1 LTKPTKTLTKKNKY
15 TIKKKLGKG
24 GNGIVYEVVDSKGTH
39 FAKKV
44 LKNIKFKKN
53 YERFKSEIE
62 VLNNLKKKK
71 GIIEIVDYHFPNKI
85 TNNDF
90 PYYIMPIGIPFKKY
104 IKTVTRDEVFGL
116 IFELCDALEYL
127 HSQDITHR
135 DIKPDNILIVNGSP
149 VFSDFGLANFPKK
162 KKVSALNESIGPK
175 WTIAPEMKRISS
187 VAEFKRADIYSFA
200 KAVWMILTQQW
211 LSFDGQ
217 YIPNSNISIDKFVE
231 MKINKGSNFGEWDY
245 FSVVLLNRLLAQSTD
260 NDPQKRPNASEFN
273 QQFRYWHSSN
283 DDYFERNPYEWEDAL
298 VQIFPI
304 SIPLSSQWTKLQDIF
319 NVLKIIFESYDNL
332 NHCFY
337 PESGGNDFN
346 KIEIEKD
353 FLIIENDILIK
364 PKALYFESIG
374 DLDYSYFI
382 LECEEIEPIFNQEN
396 CKNHREHLFMD
407 NLGDFRQ
414 EENDGLREVRR
425 FFKGKFLITKKTSI
439 LNKLKGNLDA
449 YDGIQNKMSNEEYR
463 ELITKIKNE
472 IESE

>member
-1 LTKPTKTLTKKNKY
+1 MKNKY
-15 TIKKKLGKG
+15 KIIKELGKG
-24 GNGIVYEVVDSKGTH
+24 SNGIVYKVDDSQGNF

-44 LKNIKFKKN
+44 LKNIKSKKN

-62 VLNNLKKKK
+62 VLNNLKSKK
-71 GIIEIVDYHFPNKI
+71 GIIEIIEHHFPEKI
-85 TNNDF
+85 SNNDL
-90 PYYIMPIGIPFKKY
+90 PYYIMPIGIPFKTF
-104 IKTVTRDEVFGL
+104 IKTASREKIFNL

-127 HSQDITHR
+127 HSKGITHR
-135 DIKPDNILIVNGSP
+135 DIKPDNILIINGSP

-162 KKVSALNESIGPK
+162 KKVSALNESIGPR

-200 KAVWMILTQQW
+200 KTIWMILTQQW

-217 YIPNSNISIDKFVE
+217 YIPNSNISIDNFVE

-245 FSVVLLNRLLAQSTD
+245 FSVVLLNKLLTQSTD
-260 NDPQKRPNASEFN
+260 NDPQKRPNASAFN
-273 QQFRYWHSSN
+273 KQFRYWHSSN

-298 VQIFPI
+298 NRIFPI
-304 SIPLSSQWTKLQDIF
+304 SIPLNSQWTKLQDIF

-346 KIEIEKD
+346 KIEIKKD
-353 FLIIENDILIK
+353 FLFIGNDILIK
-364 PKALYFESIG
+364 PKALYFELIG

-382 LECEEIEPIFNQEN
+382 LECEEIEPIFNQVEF
-396 CKNHREHLFMD
+396 KDHRERLYMD
-407 NLGDFRQ
+407 NNGDFYKK
-414 EENDGLREVRR
+414 EKDGLLEIRR

-439 LNKLKGNLDA
+439 INKLKGKFDA

-463 ELITKIKNE
+463 EIMIKVKIRIDKE
-472 IESE
+472 E

>member
-1 LTKPTKTLTKKNKY
+1 MTKKNKY
-15 TIKKKLGKG
+15 THANKKPIGKG
-24 GNGIVYEVVDSKGTH
+24 GNGIVYQVVDSKGNF

-44 LKNIKFKKN
+44 LKKIKSKKS

-62 VLNNLKKKK
+62 VLNNLKNKK

-85 TNNDF
+85 SKTDLPF
-90 PYYIMPIGIPFKKY
+90 YIMPIGIPFKKY
-104 IKTVTRDEVFGL
+104 IKTATRNKIFDL
-116 IFELCDALEYL
+116 IFELCDALECL
-127 HSQDITHR
+127 HSQGVTHR
-135 DIKPDNILIVNGSP
+135 DIKPNNILIINDGA

-162 KKVSALNESIGPK
+162 KRVSTSNESIGPK

-200 KAVWMILTQQW
+200 KTVWMILTQQW

-231 MKINKGSNFGEWDY
+231 MKINKGSVFGEWDY

-260 NDPQKRPNASEFN
+260 NDPQKRPTASAFN

-304 SIPLSSQWTKLQDIF
+304 SIPLNSQWTKLQDIF

-346 KIEIEKD
+346 KIELEKD
-353 FLIIENDILIK
+353 FLRIENDILIK
-364 PKALYFESIG
+364 PKALYFESLG

-382 LECEEIEPIFNQEN
+382 LECQEIEPIFNQEN
-396 CKNHREHLFMD
+396 YKNHREHLYMD
-407 NLGDFRQ
+407 NLGNFHK
-414 EENDGLREVRR
+414 EENDGLREIRR

-439 LNKLKGNLDA
+439 LNNLNGKLDA
-449 YDGIQNKMSNEEYR
+449 YGGIQNKMSIKEYR
-463 ELITKIKNE
+463 ELMKNVKNK
-472 IESE
+472 IESKK